1 MSTSSEARNLLIVS
15 IQWACIQG
23 LWQYDLMSRLQAIY
37 GSLITQTE
45 AGYDFSVQIDLDAP
59 PSNLGKTRNINLLL
73 IMI

>member
-1 MSTSSEARNLLIVS
+1 MSTSSEARNLLTIS

-23 LWQYDLMSRLQAIY
+23 LWQYDLLTRLQAIY

-59 PSNLGKTRNINLLL
+59 PSNLGKTRNRNISL
-73 IMI
+73 III